1 MGDIVV
7 VIRRENS
14 PIFKL
19 ALVTTAACLP
29 ILPIMILFHK
39 LAAYGD
45 VLPC

>member
-7 VIRRENS
+7 VVRSENS

-19 ALVTTAACLP
+19 ALVTAATCLP
-29 ILPIMILFHK
+29 ILPIMILFHR